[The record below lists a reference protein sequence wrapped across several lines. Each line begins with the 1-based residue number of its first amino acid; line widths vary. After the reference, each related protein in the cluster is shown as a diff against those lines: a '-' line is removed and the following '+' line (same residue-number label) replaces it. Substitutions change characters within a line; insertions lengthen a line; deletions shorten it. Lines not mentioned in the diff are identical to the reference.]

1 MSDPVVLTVK
11 CSNIRVKGLNW
22 VRFVTL
28 WESAELLV
36 WKGFAAWA
44 PLCWRNTIFPSAK
57 AFASFAFQW
66 NQQIGPLV
74 RSRPFYCDQ
83 QRSRR
88 FSYRRVIKF
97 HKLSVLGS
105 VKGML
110 LPSFPKITWTDL
122 QMFCARIQLKPVRNV
137 YVTTP
142 LLKKS
147 DHSLLPKGLQ
157 LACNFV

>member
-1 MSDPVVLTVK
+1 MSDAVVLTVK

-22 VRFVTL
+22 VRSVTL

-36 WKGFAAWA
+36 WKGFAALA

-66 NQQIGPLV
+66 NQQIGPSV
-74 RSRPFYCDQ
+74 WSRPFYCNQ
-83 QRSRR
+83 QKSRP
-88 FSYRRVIKF
+88 FSYHHLVKF

-122 QMFCARIQLKPVRNV
+122 QVLCARIQLKSVRNV

-142 LLKKS
+142 PVKKKKNQIT
-147 DHSLLPKGLQ
+147 LCCQ
-157 LACNFV
+157 RACS